1 MKSKLLSQLYAEQ
14 HMVAADGKLR
24 KMVSLP
30 EFAIYGW
37 IFKIESNA
45 PGMED
50 YQWECYR
57 ILYEH
62 FHGSITGRKEL
73 LTEKTKA
80 QLVIDKGMNTLDP
93 DVAYQI
99 TQAEKLI
106 NQINGK
112 LRILDNEVIEE
123 EKTLFDT

>member
-1 MKSKLLSQLYAEQ
+1 MQAYK
-14 HMVAADGKLR
+14 
-24 KMVSLP
+24 
-30 EFAIYGW
+30 
-37 IFKIESNA
+37 
-45 PGMED
+45 
-50 YQWECYR
+50 WECYR

-62 FHGSITGRKEL
+62 FHGAITGRKEL
-73 LTEKTKA
+73 LSEKAKA

-123 EKTLFDT
+123 EKTLFDS